1 MCGCLFAMGAAFFPR
16 LAIIG
21 LWILTP
27 LVSRAFSGI
36 ILPILGV
43 LFLPY
48 TTLFYILV
56 YSPET
61 ELSIWA
67 ILFVIV
73 GFIFDLGSYAGGGW
87 FGRRRR
93 R

>member
-16 LAIIG
+16 IAFIV

-27 LVSRAFSGI
+27 LVSRAFTGI
-36 ILPILGV
+36 ILPVLGV
-43 LFLPY
+43 ILLPY
-48 TTLFYILV
+48 TTLFYVLV

-73 GFIFDLGSYAGGGW
+73 GFLFDLGSYAGGGW